1 VKKPSALTGRTHG
14 SPPQKSRWLGRFSRN
29 AQTTPNKRPLL
40 FSLFSLLALTCV
52 VAAPIGYVVVKD
64 GAPDNFEKLVQAAF
78 AKWQAVPS
86 TTLKVDA
93 PKTGAP
99 LEFRWGLGNDPE
111 MNPDLSTR
119 TILEIASDG
128 KIKTTVQVNPETP
141 DLEGALLL
149 ETGLRLGL
157 PLEPSWE
164 GRRSL
169 TDDDR
174 TLLRQTYAPN
184 GDLNADGKVN
194 IDDLELFAAEFGKS
208 QTTGGL
214 KGDFNGDTKVD
225 NLDFEILKNNYD
237 FGTTVGE
244 DPKPATTEPKPTD
257 PKPAVPPT
265 DPKPAAPPTDPRPA
279 TPPAEPTP
287 EPPKG

>member
-1 VKKPSALTGRTHG
+1 MRKST
-14 SPPQKSRWLGRFSRN
+14 QK
-29 AQTTPNKRPLL
+29 L
-40 FSLFSLLALTCV
+40 FLVGVCSSLAL
-52 VAAPIGYVVVKD
+52 AAPIGYVVIKD
-64 GAPDNFEKLVQAAF
+64 GAPDNFEKLVQGAF

-93 PKTGAP
+93 PKAGAP
-99 LEFRWGLGNDPE
+99 LQFRWGASAEPE
-111 MNPDLSTR
+111 MNPDLATR
-119 TILEIASDG
+119 TVLETGTDG
-128 KIKTTVQVNPETP
+128 KVTTTVEVNPETP

-164 GRRSL
+164 GSRTL
-169 TDDDR
+169 TDADKN
-174 TLLRQTYAPN
+174 LLRQTYAPN

-194 IDDLELFAAEFGKS
+194 IDDFELFAAEFGKS

-225 NLDFEILKNNYD
+225 GADFEILKSNYD
-237 FGTTVGE
+237 FGGAVGE
-244 DPKPATTEPKPTD
+244 DLKPADPKPTEPKPAE
-257 PKPAVPPT
+257 PKPT
-265 DPKPAAPPTDPRPA
+265 EPKPA
-279 TPPAEPTP
+279 TPPAPKPTEPTP

>member
-1 VKKPSALTGRTHG
+1 VNRKAQRTL
-14 SPPQKSRWLGRFSRN
+14 SKAVVLSTL
-29 AQTTPNKRPLL
+29 
-40 FSLFSLLALTCV
+40 LLALCV
-52 VAAPIGYVVVKD
+52 LAAPIGYVVIKD

-86 TTLKVDA
+86 TTLKVDV
-93 PKTGAP
+93 PKVGAP
-99 LEFRWGLGNDPE
+99 LEFRWGLDSDPE

-119 TILEIASDG
+119 TLLETAADG
-128 KIKTTVQVNPETP
+128 KNKITVQVNPETA

-164 GRRSL
+164 GKRSL

-214 KGDFNGDTKVD
+214 KGDFNGDTNVD
-225 NLDFEILKNNYD
+225 NSDFEILKNNYD
-237 FGTTVGE
+237 FGATIGE
-244 DPKPATTEPKPTD
+244 DPKPATPTPAPTD
-257 PKPAVPPT
+257 PKPA
-265 DPKPAAPPTDPRPA
+265 
-279 TPPAEPTP
+279 TPPAATPATEPTP